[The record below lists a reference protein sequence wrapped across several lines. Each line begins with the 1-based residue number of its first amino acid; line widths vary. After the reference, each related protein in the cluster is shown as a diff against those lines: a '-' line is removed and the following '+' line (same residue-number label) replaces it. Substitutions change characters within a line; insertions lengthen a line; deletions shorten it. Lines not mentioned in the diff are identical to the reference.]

1 MGIFGGFIRKVGSAI
16 ASGVKKVG
24 SAIASGVK
32 KVGSAIASGAKAAAN
47 GVKKVAARISGKDK
61 FEEAERLYDEISKR
75 YNEKREHFQKEIERI
90 TSLIEEHVK
99 SINDSKRMIK
109 RELFPAMANKISKI
123 KDIRISDEYSV
134 EEYIESV
141 LNVDT
146 IRSREQLFTIDFN
159 AHKVKTTFQAIF
171 TLGFYT
177 RKKAKETLYNV
188 KEEEAKINSEISRMD
203 SEINKIYIIEK
214 SIKQVADMFTSVI
227 EMYNNLLIRLDSS
240 INYLL
245 VRSLAFAHQIVGKQM
260 SVKVLPKMQ
269 QKEVEAIVTASKI
282 LKTMTETQLLSVEK
296 QKDVE
301 EYDGKISGNKKEIES
316 IYKAA

>member
-1 MGIFGGFIRKVGSAI
+1 MGIFGGFFRKVGS
-16 ASGVKKVG
+16 V
-24 SAIASGVK
+24 
-32 KVGSAIASGAKAAAN
+32 IASGAKAVGSAMVSGAKVVAN
-47 GVKKVAARISGKDK
+47 GVKKVAARVSGKDK
-61 FEEAERLYDEISKR
+61 YEEAERLYEEISKR
-75 YNEKREHFQKEIERI
+75 YNEKWEHFQKEIERI
-90 TSLIEEHVK
+90 TALIEEHVK

-141 LNVDT
+141 LNVDS

-177 RKKAKETLYNV
+177 RKKANETLENV
-188 KEEEAKINSEISRMD
+188 KEEETKINSEISRMD
-203 SEINKIYIIEK
+203 SELNKINIIEK

-245 VRSLAFAHQIVGKQM
+245 VRSLAFAHQIIGKQM
-260 SVKVLPKMQ
+260 SVKILPKMQ

-296 QKDVE
+296 QKDVQ
-301 EYDGKISGNKKEIES
+301 EYDGKISGNKKEFES

>member
-1 MGIFGGFIRKVGSAI
+1 MGIFGGFIR
-16 ASGVKKVG
+16 KVG

-171 TLGFYT
+171 TFGFYT

>member
-1 MGIFGGFIRKVGSAI
+1 MGIFGGFFRKVGSAI
-16 ASGVKKVG
+16 ASG
-24 SAIASGVK
+24 AK
-32 KVGSAIASGAKAAAN
+32 KVGSAIASGAKAVAN
-47 GVKKVAARISGKDK
+47 GVKKVAARVSGKDK
-61 FEEAERLYDEISKR
+61 FEEAQRLYDEISKR

-90 TSLIEEHVK
+90 TALIEEHVK

-141 LNVDT
+141 LNVDS

-188 KEEEAKINSEISRMD
+188 REEEAKINSEISRMD
-203 SEINKIYIIEK
+203 SELNKINIIEK

>member
-1 MGIFGGFIRKVGSAI
+1 MGIFGGFIR
-16 ASGVKKVG
+16 KVG

-159 AHKVKTTFQAIF
+159 AHKVKTTFLAIF

>member
-1 MGIFGGFIRKVGSAI
+1 MGIFGGFFRKVGSAI
-16 ASGVKKVG
+16 ASG
-24 SAIASGVK
+24 AK
-32 KVGSAIASGAKAAAN
+32 KVGSAIASGAKAIAN
-47 GVKKVAARISGKDK
+47 GVKKVAARVSGKDK
-61 FEEAERLYDEISKR
+61 FEEAQRLYDEISKR

-90 TSLIEEHVK
+90 TALIEEHVK

-141 LNVDT
+141 LNVDS

-203 SEINKIYIIEK
+203 SELNKINIIEK

>member
-1 MGIFGGFIRKVGSAI
+1 MGIFGGFIRKVD
-16 ASGVKKVG
+16 

>member
-1 MGIFGGFIRKVGSAI
+1 MGIFGGFIR
-16 ASGVKKVG
+16 
-24 SAIASGVK
+24 

>member
-1 MGIFGGFIRKVGSAI
+1 MGIFGGFIR
-16 ASGVKKVG
+16 KVG

-188 KEEEAKINSEISRMD
+188 KEEEAKINSEISRID

>member
-16 ASGVKKVG
+16 ASG
-24 SAIASGVK
+24 AK
-32 KVGSAIASGAKAAAN
+32 KVGSAIASGAKAVAN
-47 GVKKVAARISGKDK
+47 GVKKVAARVSGKDK
-61 FEEAERLYDEISKR
+61 FEEAQRLYDEISKR

-90 TSLIEEHVK
+90 TALIEEHVK

-141 LNVDT
+141 LNVDS

-188 KEEEAKINSEISRMD
+188 REEEAKINSEISRMD
-203 SEINKIYIIEK
+203 SELNKINIIEK

>member
-1 MGIFGGFIRKVGSAI
+1 MGIFGGFFRKVGSAI
-16 ASGVKKVG
+16 ASG
-24 SAIASGVK
+24 AK
-32 KVGSAIASGAKAAAN
+32 KVGSAIASGAKAVAN
-47 GVKKVAARISGKDK
+47 GVKKVAARVSGKDK
-61 FEEAERLYDEISKR
+61 FEEAQRLYDEISKR

-90 TSLIEEHVK
+90 TALIEEHVK

-141 LNVDT
+141 LNVDS

-203 SEINKIYIIEK
+203 SELNKINIIEK

>member
-16 ASGVKKVG
+16 ASG
-24 SAIASGVK
+24 AK
-32 KVGSAIASGAKAAAN
+32 KVGSAIASGAKAVAN
-47 GVKKVAARISGKDK
+47 GVKKVAARVSGKDK
-61 FEEAERLYDEISKR
+61 FEEAQRLYDEISKR

-90 TSLIEEHVK
+90 TALIEEHVK

-141 LNVDT
+141 LNVDS

-203 SEINKIYIIEK
+203 SELNKINIIEK

>member
-1 MGIFGGFIRKVGSAI
+1 MGIFGGFIR
-16 ASGVKKVG
+16 KVG

-171 TLGFYT
+171 TLGLYT

>member
-1 MGIFGGFIRKVGSAI
+1 MGIFGGFIR
-16 ASGVKKVG
+16 KVG

-301 EYDGKISGNKKEIES
+301 EYDGKIDRKSVV
-316 IYKAA
+316 

>member
-1 MGIFGGFIRKVGSAI
+1 MGIFGGFIR
-16 ASGVKKVG
+16 KVG

-227 EMYNNLLIRLDSS
+227 EMYNNMLIRLDSS

-260 SVKVLPKMQ
+260 SVKVLPMMQ
-269 QKEVEAIVTASKI
+269 QKEVEAIYTASKI
-282 LKTMTETQLLSVEK
+282 LKVMAETQLLNVEK
-296 QKDVE
+296 QKDVQ
-301 EYDGKISGNKKEIES
+301 EYDRKISDNKKEFES
-316 IYKAA
+316 KYKAA

>member
-1 MGIFGGFIRKVGSAI
+1 MGIFGGFIR
-16 ASGVKKVG
+16 KVG

-188 KEEEAKINSEISRMD
+188 KEEETKINSEISRMD

>member
-1 MGIFGGFIRKVGSAI
+1 MGIFGGFFRKVGS
-16 ASGVKKVG
+16 V
-24 SAIASGVK
+24 
-32 KVGSAIASGAKAAAN
+32 IASGAKAVGSAMVSGAKVVAN
-47 GVKKVAARISGKDK
+47 GVKKVAARVSGKDK
-61 FEEAERLYDEISKR
+61 YEEAERLYEEISKR
-75 YNEKREHFQKEIERI
+75 YNEKWEHFQKEIERI
-90 TSLIEEHVK
+90 TALIEEHVK

-141 LNVDT
+141 LNVDS

-177 RKKAKETLYNV
+177 RKKANETLENV
-188 KEEEAKINSEISRMD
+188 KEEETKINSEISRMD
-203 SEINKIYIIEK
+203 SELNKINIIEK

-245 VRSLAFAHQIVGKQM
+245 VRSLAFAHQIIGKQM
-260 SVKVLPKMQ
+260 SVKILPKMQ

-296 QKDVE
+296 QKDVQ
-301 EYDGKISGNKKEIES
+301 EYDGKISGNKKNLNQYIRLHRSVKYE
-316 IYKAA
+316 

>member
-1 MGIFGGFIRKVGSAI
+1 MGIFGGFIR
-16 ASGVKKVG
+16 KVG

-61 FEEAERLYDEISKR
+61 FEEGERLYDEISKR

>member
-1 MGIFGGFIRKVGSAI
+1 MCIFGGFFRKVGSAI
-16 ASGVKKVG
+16 ASG
-24 SAIASGVK
+24 AK
-32 KVGSAIASGAKAAAN
+32 KVGSAIASGAKAVAN
-47 GVKKVAARISGKDK
+47 GVKKVAARVSGKDK
-61 FEEAERLYDEISKR
+61 FEEAQRLYDEISKR

-90 TSLIEEHVK
+90 TALIEEHVK

-109 RELFPAMANKISKI
+109 RELFPAMATKISKI

-141 LNVDT
+141 LNVDS

-203 SEINKIYIIEK
+203 SELNKINIIEK

>member
-1 MGIFGGFIRKVGSAI
+1 MGIFGGFIR
-16 ASGVKKVG
+16 KVG

-47 GVKKVAARISGKDK
+47 GVKKVATRISGKDK

>member
-1 MGIFGGFIRKVGSAI
+1 MGIFGGFIR
-16 ASGVKKVG
+16 KVG

-75 YNEKREHFQKEIERI
+75 YNEKRENFQKEIERI

>member
-1 MGIFGGFIRKVGSAI
+1 MGIFGGFIR
-16 ASGVKKVG
+16 KVG

-159 AHKVKTTFQAIF
+159 AHKIKTTFQAIF

-245 VRSLAFAHQIVGKQM
+245 VRSLAFAHQVVRKQI

>member
-1 MGIFGGFIRKVGSAI
+1 MGIFGGFIRKIGSA
-16 ASGVKKVG
+16 AKKVGTAVVSGVKKVG
-24 SAIASGVK
+24 TAVT
-32 KVGSAIASGAKAAAN
+32 N
-47 GVKKVAARISGKDK
+47 GVKNVAARVSGKDK
-61 FEEAERLYDEISKR
+61 YEEAQRLYDEISKR
-75 YNEKREHFQKEIERI
+75 YN
-90 TSLIEEHVK
+90 EEHVK

-109 RELFPAMANKISKI
+109 MELLPAMVNKISKI

-141 LNVDT
+141 LNVDS

-177 RKKAKETLYNV
+177 RKKAKETLCNV
-188 KEEEAKINSEISRMD
+188 KEEESKINSEISRMD
-203 SEINKIYIIEK
+203 SELNKINIIEK

-227 EMYNNLLIRLDSS
+227 EMYNNMLIRLDSS

-260 SVKVLPKMQ
+260 SVKVLPMMQ
-269 QKEVEAIVTASKI
+269 QKEVEAIYTASKI
-282 LKTMTETQLLSVEK
+282 LKVMAETQLLNVEK
-296 QKDVE
+296 QKDVQ
-301 EYDGKISGNKKEIES
+301 EYDRKISDNKKEFES
-316 IYKAA
+316 KYKAA

>member
-1 MGIFGGFIRKVGSAI
+1 MGIFGGFIR
-16 ASGVKKVG
+16 KVG

-99 SINDSKRMIK
+99 SINDSKRMIE

>member
-1 MGIFGGFIRKVGSAI
+1 MGIFGGFIR
-16 ASGVKKVG
+16 KVG

-123 KDIRISDEYSV
+123 KDIWISDEYSV

>member
-1 MGIFGGFIRKVGSAI
+1 MGIFGGFIR
-16 ASGVKKVG
+16 KVG

-188 KEEEAKINSEISRMD
+188 KEEESKINSEISRMD

>member
-1 MGIFGGFIRKVGSAI
+1 MGIFGGFIR
-16 ASGVKKVG
+16 KVG

-109 RELFPAMANKISKI
+109 RELFPA
-123 KDIRISDEYSV
+123 IRISDEYSV

-245 VRSLAFAHQIVGKQM
+245 VRSLAFAHHIVGKQM

>member
-1 MGIFGGFIRKVGSAI
+1 MGIFGGFFRKVGS
-16 ASGVKKVG
+16 V
-24 SAIASGVK
+24 
-32 KVGSAIASGAKAAAN
+32 IASGAKAVGSAMVSGAKVVAN
-47 GVKKVAARISGKDK
+47 GVKKVAARVSGKDK
-61 FEEAERLYDEISKR
+61 YEEAERLYEEISKR
-75 YNEKREHFQKEIERI
+75 YNEKWEHFQKEIERI
-90 TSLIEEHVK
+90 TALIEEHIK

-141 LNVDT
+141 LNVDS

-177 RKKAKETLYNV
+177 RKKANETLENV
-188 KEEEAKINSEISRMD
+188 KEEETKINSEISRMD
-203 SEINKIYIIEK
+203 SELNKINIIEK

-245 VRSLAFAHQIVGKQM
+245 VRSLAFAHQIIGKQM
-260 SVKVLPKMQ
+260 SVKILPKMQ

-296 QKDVE
+296 QKDVQ
-301 EYDGKISGNKKEIES
+301 EYDGKISGNKKEFES

>member
-1 MGIFGGFIRKVGSAI
+1 MGIFGGFIR
-16 ASGVKKVG
+16 KVG

-269 QKEVEAIVTASKI
+269 QKEVKAIVTASKI

>member
-1 MGIFGGFIRKVGSAI
+1 MGIFGGFIR
-16 ASGVKKVG
+16 KVG

-177 RKKAKETLYNV
+177 RKKAKETLCNV

-203 SEINKIYIIEK
+203 SEINKINIIEK

-227 EMYNNLLIRLDSS
+227 EMYNNMLIRLDSS